1 MSLLVSSPSISFYV
15 CFTDVCYVKW
25 FCSIWHVSIYTS
37 SFFFL
42 CSKVSSLNSE
52 NQRPLDGTYE
62 LTRQDSM
69 PRGDSEGRERPEV
82 LTIQLQQKGNSFF
95 LGMQNKFS
103 CLARPIKGLI
113 IATFDVEQNGKGRHF
128 ILLNRSSLQWILLP
142 ILQVPPL

>member
-1 MSLLVSSPSISFYV
+1 MKTILRRFRWGFVLVGFAALAMAAISWKLETSQSY
-15 CFTDVCYVKW
+15 W
-25 FCSIWHVSIYTS
+25 IWHSIWHVSIYTS

-82 LTIQLQQKGNSFF
+82 LTI
-95 LGMQNKFS
+95 
-103 CLARPIKGLI
+103 
-113 IATFDVEQNGKGRHF
+113 
-128 ILLNRSSLQWILLP
+128 
-142 ILQVPPL
+142 